1 MGKVENKLVSA
12 GNTIFEWLP
21 LNQMIGNADKC
32 QLITNKEGNFTIT
45 IKNEVVSNSE
55 TAKIVGVTFDSAL
68 SFEPHI
74 RQICRIGNSKL
85 NAIAKMS
92 PFLTIQQRL
101 KILNAFFCSQFKYCP
116 LVWMFHSRYLGKK
129 N

>member
-32 QLITNKEGNFTIT
+32 QLITIKEGNFTIT

-85 NAIAKMS
+85 NAIARMS

-101 KILNAFFCSQFKYCP
+101 KILNAFFCSQFK
-116 LVWMFHSRYLGKK
+116 
-129 N
+129 